1 MPSEI
6 EYPPEDDEPMA
17 ETGAHGTQITL
28 LSEQLKA
35 LFRDDPHICV
45 ATDVFIYYRE
55 GDSQAK
61 VAPDILV
68 AHGVR
73 ERQPRSSYFTWIEGK
88 PPDVVFEFLS
98 GRTATR
104 DRQVKPDLYLLEIGV
119 TEQFLWQPRP
129 DRRREFR
136 GWRLIDG
143 EAVAITAEPF
153 ILATEEVVLAYY
165 CEVLD
170 LWLVEERVPEARLL
184 RFYYPQGTP
193 VPTLAEA
200 LDQIRA
206 AQERVVE
213 SMSQAMAAEER
224 ATQEAAAR
232 TAAEERATQEAAA
245 RTAAEERAAQEAAAR
260 TAAEERAAE
269 AEERALQEAA
279 ARAAAEEELARM
291 REELARMRGKA

>member
-35 LFRDDPHICV
+35 LFDNDPHTCV

-68 AHGVR
+68 ARGVR

-98 GRTATR
+98 DRTATR
-104 DRQVKPDLYLLEIGV
+104 DRQIKPDLYLLEIGV

-170 LWLVEERVPEARLL
+170 LWLVEERIPEARLL
-184 RFYYPQGTP
+184 RFYYPHGTP

-200 LDQIRA
+200 ISQLQA
-206 AQERVVE
+206 ARKSVVE
-213 SMSQAMAAEER
+213 AMAQ
-224 ATQEAAAR
+224 TV
-232 TAAEERATQEAAA
+232 QEAAA

-269 AEERALQEAA
+269 AEERAIQEAA
-279 ARAAAEEELARM
+279 ARASAEERAAQEAAARASAEEELARM
-291 REELARMRGKA
+291 HEELARMRGEA